1 MSGWV
6 GGTFGSLRS
15 RAFLTL
21 WLGTL
26 AAFVAFFMSSA
37 VQGVVAFELTGRNRA
52 VGFVVAA
59 QGLSQGLLGPVGG
72 AMADR
77 LSRKRVVLACQL
89 VITVAFAALAVLVA
103 TDLVT
108 IVLLSLGSFAIGA
121 AFSFLGPARNAWVVE
136 LVEPGRRGNA
146 IALTQVALNASRIIG
161 PLLAAAVLGVA
172 ALGAGGAY
180 GTMTL
185 LYVGAL
191 AATVSLAS
199 GGRPARQGQR
209 SVTSDIALGIRYI
222 AGHPRLRFLVP
233 SYLLVIMT
241 GFGYITVL
249 PGLVSNELGRDPR
262 AITAVLAVNAIGG
275 LAASVTVA
283 GIADSPLA
291 TRAYT
296 GACIAFGLA
305 LVASSMAP
313 SYVALTGAMLFVGAG
328 SGGFQTLNGALVST
342 LAEPEY
348 LGRVMSITFLGF
360 AASNLFSF
368 PFGILA
374 DAIGERPAL
383 TMTGSAVVVITVIF
397 TILEGFASRRARAPG
412 G

>member
-1 MSGWV
+1 MGGWV

-15 RAFLTL
+15 RAFLIL

-52 VGFVVAA
+52 VGLVVAA
-59 QGLSQGLLGPVGG
+59 QGLSQGLLGPIGG

-77 LSRKRVVLACQL
+77 LSRKRLVLACQL
-89 VITVAFAALAVLVA
+89 VITVAFAALAALVA

-108 IVLLSLGSFAIGA
+108 ILLLSLGSFAIGA

-172 ALGAGGAY
+172 ALGTGGAY
-180 GTMTL
+180 GTMTV
-185 LYVGAL
+185 LYVLAI

-199 GGRPARQGQR
+199 GGRPARHGAE
-209 SVTSDIALGIRYI
+209 SVTADIMLGIRYVLT
-222 AGHPRLRFLVP
+222 HPRLRFLVP

-262 AITAVLAVNAIGG
+262 AITAVLAVNAVGG
-275 LAASVTVA
+275 LAASVAVA
-283 GIADSPLA
+283 GIADSPFA
-291 TRAYT
+291 TRAYSA
-296 GACIAFGLA
+296 ACIAFGLA
-305 LVASSMAP
+305 LVGSALAP
-313 SYVALTGAMLFVGAG
+313 SYLVLTGAMLLVGAG

-342 LAEPEY
+342 LAAPEY

-383 TMTGSAVVVITVIF
+383 TMAGSAVVAITLIF
-397 TILEGFASRRARAPG
+397 AMLEGLASRRTEALG